1 MQIRL
6 FNQDFVLRWWLV
18 VITLAAFCLLIKLSL
33 WQWQRAEEKLQHL
46 TQIQNWQQQG
56 APAFTEFSR
65 YSEADLDGAPLTG
78 TAHWL
83 APVVWLV
90 DNQIWRGKAGYDVVI
105 PVQVT
110 MDETAMPMPSDEVL
124 LVNLGWVAAPDS
136 RLQLPE
142 VEIPARIELQGV
154 LRTKLGAFRLGN
166 NLEDTGSWPMRVQ
179 TIDVPSLASTLSKPL
194 TNNERNKASGN
205 QSSAAFNTMFNGV
218 FYQQQSP
225 FLYHYQPVVMPPE
238 KHRAYALQWLLLAIA
253 VVMVAMAASYQKEV

>member
-18 VITLAAFCLLIKLSL
+18 AITLAAFCLLIKLSL

-90 DNQIWRGKAGYDVVI
+90 DNQIWQGKAGYDVVI
-105 PVQVT
+105 PVHVSA
-110 MDETAMPMPSDEVL
+110 DHTAIPSTSDKVL

-136 RLQLPE
+136 RQQLPA

-166 NLEDTGSWPMRVQ
+166 NLEDSGSWPMRVQ
-179 TIDVPSLASTLSKPL
+179 TIDVPSLASTLAKPL
-194 TNNERNKASGN
+194 SNNESNN
-205 QSSAAFNTMFNGV
+205 VFNGV

-225 FLYHYQPVVMPPE
+225 FLYHYQPVVLPPE

-253 VVMVAMAASYQKEV
+253 VVTVALAASYQKEV

>member
-33 WQWQRAEEKLQHL
+33 WQWHRAEEKLQHL

-56 APAFTEFSR
+56 APAVTELSR

-78 TAHWL
+78 TAQWL
-83 APVVWLV
+83 APAVWLV
-90 DNQIWRGKAGYDVVI
+90 DNQIWQGKAGYDVVI
-105 PVQVT
+105 PVQVST
-110 MDETAMPMPSDEVL
+110 GDAIPATATEIL
-124 LVNLGWVAAPDS
+124 LVNLGWVAAPQS
-136 RLQLPE
+136 RQQLPIID
-142 VEIPARIELQGV
+142 IPPQIELQGV
-154 LRTKLGAFRLGN
+154 LRTHLGAFRLGH
-166 NLEDTGSWPMRVQ
+166 NLEDYGVWPMRVQ
-179 TIDVPSLASTLSKPL
+179 TIDVPSLASTLAAQLS
-194 TNNERNKASGN
+194 NNESHQTSGTASPP
-205 QSSAAFNTMFNGV
+205 SLNTVFNGV

-253 VVMVAMAASYQKEV
+253 VVIVALAASYQKEV